1 MCIFKTACN
10 EKIEKLSKIFHL
22 LKSHNSYSILLPHIL
37 YAANLN
43 KIKKNIFKHNL
54 KYVHKI
60 NAKILLKKR
69 KRKSLL
75 NLITTN
81 VQEN

>member
-10 EKIEKLSKIFHL
+10 EKKKIEKLSKIFHL
-22 LKSHNSYSILLPHIL
+22 PKPHNSYSILLPNIL
-37 YAANLN
+37 YGANLN
-43 KIKKNIFKHNL
+43 NKKKNTFKHNL

-60 NAKILLKKR
+60 NGEIKK

-81 VQEN
+81 VREN